1 LRTCWPLVPSQVG
14 SLMTEGPGADAR
26 RAARSARHHPYGLF
40 IVLSLLSPRLVR
52 GADTDWLRSISV
64 GGDSTRVIARATSNA
79 DGVTLARIDKQF
91 FEDGVPCRAMRCT
104 MLCFA
109 APQVVL
115 SAISIRKTDCQD
127 SKSWGRQRGLGSES
141 ETVSTFRF
149 GSTFVHHLTESN
161 FFHAFPRR
169 IIQLYT
175 WDSTTGK
182 FYLVAWRLVQTRDYP
197 LNVGELAGRVGPAD
211 SGKAGVTDLSY
222 LHIVFTEAAEVA
234 MALGV
239 PQGLAKH
246 MQTLGPPTFDSD
258 LGPACPVYPGG
269 RAAQVLVLFCLCV
282 ECAQCV

>member
-1 LRTCWPLVPSQVG
+1 
-14 SLMTEGPGADAR
+14 M
-26 RAARSARHHPYGLF
+26 
-40 IVLSLLSPRLVR
+40 
-52 GADTDWLRSISV
+52 
-64 GGDSTRVIARATSNA
+64 
-79 DGVTLARIDKQF
+79 
-91 FEDGVPCRAMRCT
+91 
-104 MLCFA
+104 
-109 APQVVL
+109 
-115 SAISIRKTDCQD
+115 
-127 SKSWGRQRGLGSES
+127 
-141 ETVSTFRF
+141 VSTFRF

-246 MQTLGPPTFDSD
+246 LQTLGPPTFDSD

-269 RAAQVLVLFCLCV
+269 RAAQVVLDALSKFDREFESARLPRLASWARKEYMDMFDVPEIAIDEV
-282 ECAQCV
+282 EVRRVASRLDRLHGLRRASFAGR

>member
-1 LRTCWPLVPSQVG
+1 
-14 SLMTEGPGADAR
+14 M
-26 RAARSARHHPYGLF
+26 
-40 IVLSLLSPRLVR
+40 
-52 GADTDWLRSISV
+52 
-64 GGDSTRVIARATSNA
+64 
-79 DGVTLARIDKQF
+79 
-91 FEDGVPCRAMRCT
+91 
-104 MLCFA
+104 
-109 APQVVL
+109 
-115 SAISIRKTDCQD
+115 
-127 SKSWGRQRGLGSES
+127 
-141 ETVSTFRF
+141 VSTFRF

-246 MQTLGPPTFDSD
+246 MQTLGPPTFYSD